1 MRKFFV
7 KEANTSLAEEYTVLC
22 SEKRVKLYTVCLN
35 VKLQYYERFYN
46 IQTKEFNK
54 NDVYIPFKRI
64 KS

>member
-46 IQTKEFNK
+46 I
-54 NDVYIPFKRI
+54 
-64 KS
+64 